1 VRTISILERTSAHS
15 YHRIKDI
22 NTHEADAATHS
33 AVQLTTLGKVV
44 EQLQQAEASVII
56 IIIII
61 IIMFV
66 LLQLHNQR
74 VINDMHQPYPGLKA
88 SRQTVQSEVNVHS
101 EIAKKL
107 KRYNQH
113 I

>member
-1 VRTISILERTSAHS
+1 VLQTISIRERTSAHT

-33 AVQLTTLGKVV
+33 TVQLTTLGKVV

-61 IIMFV
+61 IIFV

-74 VINDMHQPYPGLKA
+74 VTKGMHQPYPGLKA
-88 SRQTVQSEVNVHS
+88 S
-101 EIAKKL
+101 
-107 KRYNQH
+107 
-113 I
+113 